1 MNAGFRVCGLVP
13 SDVLNAHIGRLV
25 IPTMVAILSF
35 CLPMKVCFVF
45 VNGQMWV
52 WIGFSAC
59 NLCCLSSWQGLA
71 CNCGTDPSYGP
82 DESDCSVLD
91 FFDAFYLFWLCYPWV
106 AVCLVLL
113 SSIRECNTYKCSGLI
128 KYAQSC
134 GELASVVMNPAR
146 FYFLG
151 VLVVAVGERVYGLT
165 STLRALAKRAVLRII
180 NMGVSLSSNAGL

>member
-1 MNAGFRVCGLVP
+1 
-13 SDVLNAHIGRLV
+13 
-25 IPTMVAILSF
+25 
-35 CLPMKVCFVF
+35 
-45 VNGQMWV
+45 
-52 WIGFSAC
+52 
-59 NLCCLSSWQGLA
+59 
-71 CNCGTDPSYGP
+71 
-82 DESDCSVLD
+82 
-91 FFDAFYLFWLCYPWV
+91 
-106 AVCLVLL
+106 
-113 SSIRECNTYKCSGLI
+113 LI